1 MDHPNEMT
9 YTQSC
14 PSNRNRLGL
23 GVVKETR
30 DFSFAAQSAGGAA
43 ALVTDWLNIS
53 LVEDVLSYDVLF

>member
-43 ALVTDWLNIS
+43 ALVTD
-53 LVEDVLSYDVLF
+53 